1 MVAGE
6 TKLDVSVG
14 RGETMKTIGATL
26 AIAIL
31 TFGVAAPQ
39 QPAPPK
45 NLTAATGSIPADWK
59 VRLDDAKAEPNS
71 VSVVAERDSITIT
84 TGPGGVFYKPDMKA
98 EKDYQLVATFSQL
111 KPAVPPQ
118 AYGLFVAGT
127 DLDKTVPRYT
137 ALLIRADGKYQIVS
151 RTGERVKTI
160 VNWTTAP
167 QMADPKGV
175 KTSNT
180 LSIRG
185 LQGAVHFFVGEK
197 EVHQMPRAK
206 AGPDGISGVRVG
218 PKLNVQVNDLSVK
231 KFP

>member
-1 MVAGE
+1 MRA
-6 TKLDVSVG
+6 
-14 RGETMKTIGATL
+14 IIATL
-26 AIAIL
+26 AVAIL
-31 TFGVAAPQ
+31 TFAVTAAQ
-39 QPAPPK
+39 QPAPPRD
-45 NLTAATGSIPADWK
+45 LRAATGPLPADWK
-59 VRLDDAKAEPNS
+59 ARLDDANAKPDS
-71 VSVVAERDSITIT
+71 VSVATEQNSLTIT
-84 TGPGGVFYKPDMKA
+84 TGPGGIFYKAGMKA
-98 EKDYQLVATFSQL
+98 EKDYQVVATFSQL
-111 KPAVPPQ
+111 KPSVPPQ
-118 AYGLFVAGT
+118 AYGLFVAGA

-151 RTGERVKTI
+151 RTGTRIKTI
-160 VNWTTAP
+160 VDWTTAP

-175 KTSNT
+175 KTSNM

-206 AGPDGISGVRVG
+206 VGPDGIAGVRVG